1 MGAITVNKDLKALY
15 GDMVATIQY
24 NEIAKG
30 FDWSKV
36 LKVEIKGIES
46 NYIIGGQIDFGSYG
60 EQPLE
65 RFYITNYNTNVSL
78 YGNANPDN
86 HYSSII
92 VTLDGWD
99 LPVINQYL
107 NNYALNKIAAD
118 GVLEVT
124 KQGDVTDE
132 AFEAFKTHIYITYIK
147 TEQPPQYTKTLAE
160 IEQIENFDY
169 SKVISAELTGDT
181 IFVILGQGT
190 QGTVTFIR
198 TGDAPAGPPE
208 KAHIDNSNGIY
219 SLIAGWAN
227 KSQTIIT
234 NQDWEEF
241 KTLANPYINE
251 YILQE
256 LEKYGSIEV
265 YSSES
270 STHFLIDNFK
280 NQLVLTYTD

>member
-78 YGNANPDN
+78 NGNANPDN

-118 GVLEVT
+118 GVLDVT

-181 IFVILGQGT
+181 IFVLEGQATSGSVVFT
-190 QGTVTFIR
+190 RAGSS
-198 TGDAPAGPPE
+198 PAGAPE
-208 KAHIDNSNGIY
+208 RANILAQGSFI
-219 SLIAGWAN
+219 LTCGWAQY
-227 KSQTIIT
+227 S
-234 NQDWEEF
+234 NQYVSNSDWEEF

-251 YILQE
+251 WILTE
-256 LEKYGSIEV
+256 LETYDSLEIITTSGQPYLV
-265 YSSES
+265 
-270 STHFLIDNFK
+270 DNFK
-280 NQLVLTYTD
+280 NQLVLTYSD